1 MTTSTE
7 TTSTETTSTAPAD
20 QSSPPPRS
28 RWGLWAQGNFRKL
41 WIGETTSGLGT
52 AVGNVAL
59 ALVAVV
65 TLDASPFMVGVL
77 TASAWVPW
85 LFLGLLAGAWV
96 DRWPRL
102 KVMLVC
108 DLLLLVLFGSV
119 PVAGWFDALTMAQ
132 LIVVALLAGAVKV
145 FFSTA
150 YSAVLPTLV
159 AKPDLLEANVKLRSG
174 DSAAEIAGPG
184 LAGLLSQAFGAA
196 SGLLADAVTYLVS
209 AFCLG
214 GIRAEEKPPARSE
227 RRGIL
232 REIGEGV
239 RFLVHD
245 PYLRTLASFA
255 AVGNLGLNGIQAV
268 QTVFLVRSVGV
279 TPGGIGAVFAVVSV
293 GGLAGAALA
302 GRIARRFGTARGL
315 LLCELVA
322 APFILLLPLAGT
334 RLPLAVSA
342 VAWSVAVCGV
352 IAGNVIAGSFYQ
364 GYCPPAMIGRIRAS
378 ASTVNFSAIPVGALL
393 GGWLGEVL
401 GARTTIW
408 IMASVL
414 LSAGAVLLASP
425 LRGLRNFP
433 DRPAS

>member
-1 MTTSTE
+1 MSTSTVPVE
-7 TTSTETTSTAPAD
+7 PPAVD
-20 QSSPPPRS
+20 DGPRRG
-28 RWGLWAQGNFRKL
+28 RWGLWAQGNFRRL
-41 WIGETTSGLGT
+41 WIGETASGLGT

-108 DLLLLVLFGSV
+108 DLLLLVLFASV

-132 LIVVALLAGAVKV
+132 LILVALLAGAVKV

-150 YSAVLPTLV
+150 YGAVLPALV
-159 AKPDLLEANVKLRSG
+159 AKDDLLEANVKLRSG

-184 LAGLLSQAFGAA
+184 LAGLLSQVFGAA
-196 SGLLADAVTYLVS
+196 SGLLADAITYLVS
-209 AFCLG
+209 AVCLA
-214 GIRAEEKPPARSE
+214 GIKVKETPPPVAE

-239 RFLVHD
+239 RFLAGD
-245 PYLRTLASFA
+245 PFLRNLALFG

-268 QTVFLVRSVGV
+268 QTIFLVRSVGV
-279 TPGGIGAVFAVVSV
+279 SPGGIGAVFAVVSV

-322 APFILLLPLAGT
+322 APFILLLPLAGS

-352 IAGNVIAGSFYQ
+352 IAGNVLAGSFYQ
-364 GYCPPAMIGRIRAS
+364 SYCPPAMIGRIRAS
-378 ASTVNFSAIPVGALL
+378 ASTVNFSAIPIGALL

-408 IMASVL
+408 IMAGVL
-414 LSAGAVLLASP
+414 LSAGAVLLAGP
-425 LRGLRNFP
+425 LRARRDFP
-433 DRPAS
+433 ERPAAA

>member
-1 MTTSTE
+1 MTTASVK
-7 TTSTETTSTAPAD
+7 PP
-20 QSSPPPRS
+20 SPPSRPAADAPRRT
-28 RWGLWAQGNFRKL
+28 RWGLWAQDNFRKL

-65 TLDASPFMVGVL
+65 TLEASPFMVGML

-119 PVAGWFDALTMAQ
+119 PVAGWLGLLTMAQ
-132 LIVVALLAGAVKV
+132 LVVVALLAGAVKV
-145 FFSTA
+145 FLSTA
-150 YSAVLPTLV
+150 NSAVLPALV
-159 AKPDLLEANVKLRSG
+159 AKEDLLEANVKLRSG
-174 DSAAEIAGPG
+174 DAAAEIAGPG
-184 LAGLLSQAFGAA
+184 LAGLLSQAFGAV
-196 SGLLADAVTYLVS
+196 SGLLADAVTYLV
-209 AFCLG
+209 AAVCVG
-214 GIRAEEKPPARSE
+214 TIRVEEKPPAVSE

-239 RFLVHD
+239 RFLVRD
-245 PYLRTLASFA
+245 PYLRSLAGFA

-268 QTVFLVRSVGV
+268 QTIFLVRSVGV
-279 TPGGIGAVFAVVSV
+279 TPAGIGAVFAVVSV

-315 LLCELVA
+315 LLCQLVG
-322 APFILLLPLAGT
+322 APFILLLPMAGE
-334 RLPLAVSA
+334 RVPLAVSA
-342 VAWSVAVCGV
+342 VAWSVSVCGV
-352 IAGNVIAGSFYQ
+352 IAGNVIAASFYQ
-364 GYCPPAMIGRIRAS
+364 AYCPPSMLGRIRAS
-378 ASTVNFSAIPVGALL
+378 ASTINFSAIPVGALL

-401 GARTTIW
+401 GARTTLW

-414 LSAGAVLLASP
+414 LSAGAVLVAGP

-433 DRPAS
+433 ERAAEA

>member
-1 MTTSTE
+1 MTTASVK
-7 TTSTETTSTAPAD
+7 PP
-20 QSSPPPRS
+20 SPPEADAPPKS

-65 TLDASPFMVGVL
+65 TLEASPFMVGLL

-102 KVMLVC
+102 KVMLIC

-119 PVAGWFDALTMAQ
+119 PVAGWLGLLTMAQ
-132 LIVVALLAGAVKV
+132 LVVVALLAGAVKV
-145 FFSTA
+145 FLSTA
-150 YSAVLPTLV
+150 NSAVLPVLV

-174 DSAAEIAGPG
+174 DAAAEIAGPG
-184 LAGLLSQAFGAA
+184 LAGLLSQAFGAV
-196 SGLLADAVTYLVS
+196 SGLLADALTYLVAALCVGS
-209 AFCLG
+209 
-214 GIRAEEKPPARSE
+214 IKAEEKPPPVSE

-232 REIGEGV
+232 REIKEGV
-239 RFLVHD
+239 RFLAHD

-279 TPGGIGAVFAVVSV
+279 TPGGVGAVFAVVSV

-315 LLCELVA
+315 LLCELVG
-322 APFILLLPLAGT
+322 APFILLLSLIHTARSP
-334 RLPLAVSA
+334 
-342 VAWSVAVCGV
+342 
-352 IAGNVIAGSFYQ
+352 
-364 GYCPPAMIGRIRAS
+364 GRSR
-378 ASTVNFSAIPVGALL
+378 
-393 GGWLGEVL
+393 
-401 GARTTIW
+401 
-408 IMASVL
+408 
-414 LSAGAVLLASP
+414 SAG
-425 LRGLRNFP
+425 
-433 DRPAS
+433 

>member
-1 MTTSTE
+1 MTSV
-7 TTSTETTSTAPAD
+7 D
-20 QSSPPPRS
+20 VQPPPQVDPPRN
-28 RWGLWAQGNFRKL
+28 RWGLWSQGDFRKL

-65 TLDASPFMVGVL
+65 TLNAGPFMVGLL

-85 LFLGLLAGAWV
+85 LFIGLPAGAWV

-102 KVMLVC
+102 RVMLVC

-119 PVAGWFDALTMAQ
+119 PVAGWFGALTMAQ
-132 LIVVALLAGAVKV
+132 LVVVALLTGAVKV

-150 YSAVLPTLV
+150 YGAVLPSVV
-159 AKPDLLEANVKLRSG
+159 AKSDLLEANVKLRSG
-174 DSAAEIAGPG
+174 ESAAEIAGPG
-184 LAGLLSQAFGAA
+184 VAGLLSQAFGAA
-196 SGLLADAVTYLVS
+196 SGLLADSVTYLVS
-209 AFCLG
+209 AICVG
-214 GIRAEEKPPARSE
+214 TIRAEETPPPPSE

-245 PYLRTLASFA
+245 PYLRTLACFG

-279 TPGGIGAVFAVVSV
+279 EPDGVGLVFAVVSI

-302 GRIARRFGTARGL
+302 GRIARRLGTARGL
-315 LLCELVA
+315 LLCELVV
-322 APFILLLPLAGT
+322 APFIFLLPLAGEQ
-334 RLPLAVSA
+334 LPLAVSA

-352 IAGNVIAGSFYQ
+352 VAGNVLAGSFYQ
-364 GYCPPAMIGRIRAS
+364 SYCPPAMIGRIRAS
-378 ASTVNFSAIPVGALL
+378 ASTVNYSAIPVGALL
-393 GGWLGEVL
+393 GGYLGEVL

-408 IMASVL
+408 IMAGVL

-425 LRGLRNFP
+425 LRALRDFP
-433 DRPAS
+433 ERPEAEPAV

>member
-1 MTTSTE
+1 MTTVS
-7 TTSTETTSTAPAD
+7 APPPPVAD
-20 QSSPPPRS
+20 QPDKGRRN
-28 RWGLWAQGNFRKL
+28 RWGLWAQGDFRKL

-102 KVMLVC
+102 KVMLAC
-108 DLLLLVLFGSV
+108 DLLLLVLFASV
-119 PVAGWFDALTMAQ
+119 PVAGWFDVLTMGQ
-132 LIVVALLAGAVKV
+132 LVAVALLAGAVKV

-150 YSAVLPTLV
+150 YGAVLPALV
-159 AKPDLLEANVKLRSG
+159 AKDDLLEANVKLRSG

-184 LAGLLSQAFGAA
+184 LAGLLSQVFGAA
-196 SGLLADAVTYLVS
+196 SGLLADSVTYLVS
-209 AFCLG
+209 ALCVG
-214 GIRAEEKPPARSE
+214 TIRVEETPPPVSE

-232 REIGEGV
+232 KEIGEGV
-239 RFLVHD
+239 RFLAGD
-245 PYLRTLASFA
+245 PYLRTLAVFG

-279 TPGGIGAVFAVVSV
+279 TPGGIGLVFAVVSV

-322 APFILLLPLAGT
+322 APFILLLPLAGEQ
-334 RLPLAVSA
+334 LPLAASA

-364 GYCPPAMIGRIRAS
+364 SYCPPAMIGRIRAS

-408 IMASVL
+408 IMAGVL

-425 LRGLRNFP
+425 LRGLRSFP
-433 DRPAS
+433 ERPASS